1 MVLGGLGVAVRIGV
15 EYHLSIKYAGS
26 CWLVRTSLT
35 KMQQQQQQSCEVSSR
50 RCQRPLCGSG

>member
-26 CWLVRTSLT
+26 CWLVRTQLD
-35 KMQQQQQQSCEVSSR
+35 QAFSR
-50 RCQRPLCGSG
+50 DGG